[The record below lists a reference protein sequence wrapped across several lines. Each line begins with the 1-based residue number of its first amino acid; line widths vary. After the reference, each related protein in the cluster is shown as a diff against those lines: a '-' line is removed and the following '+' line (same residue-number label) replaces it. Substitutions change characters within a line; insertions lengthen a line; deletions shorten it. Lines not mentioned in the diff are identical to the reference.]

1 MIMKRE
7 TEVKAFEVK
16 QYCDNCGEELT
27 FSGQTLLCNPPE
39 YLHICNKC
47 GKSFTFS
54 KSYPHIEYKKFEKN
68 TITNVELTD
77 KFNKTLNIT
86 SEKHNNENQNNIC
99 KKETLTFYLNST
111 EVEEYKKFVN
121 EHKKCNCSATIGG
134 KISIIFTP
142 TGLGN
147 AKSVKCN
154 VCGEEKEIT
163 DVSNW

>member
-1 MIMKRE
+1 MNMKRE

-16 QYCDNCGEELT
+16 QYCDACGEELT
-27 FSGQTLLCNPPE
+27 FTGQRLLSNPPK
-39 YLHICNKC
+39 YVHICNKC

-54 KSYPHIEYKKFEKN
+54 QSYPCIEYKKVKRN
-68 TITNVELTD
+68 TITNVEITD
-77 KFNKTLNIT
+77 SFNEKLNIT
-86 SEKHNNENQNNIC
+86 SEKHSNENQNNIS

-111 EVEEYKKFVN
+111 EVEEYKNFVN
-121 EHKKCNCSATIGG
+121 KHKKCNCSATIGG